1 MSRNPDQ
8 SGFSGEVRRAE
19 NEPSYNGCCQA
30 PTNDERGCIVKPR
43 SFDERLNESIN
54 L

>member
-1 MSRNPDQ
+1 M
-8 SGFSGEVRRAE
+8 GFSWRSRREA
-19 NEPSYNGCCQA
+19 NNRGEPSYTGCCQA